1 MRFVIALVVLI
12 GLATAAHA
20 DCVST
25 SVCTRRVCRSEQRC
39 TVRRVPVC
47 HFSTRCQPVR
57 SCVSR
62 GGLTSCVTR
71 DVCRREQICV

>member
-1 MRFVIALVVLI
+1 
-12 GLATAAHA
+12 
-20 DCVST
+20 VST
-25 SVCTRRVCRSEQRC
+25 SVCTFQYGRRVCSSEQRC

-47 HFSTRCQPVR
+47 SFATRCQPVR
-57 SCVSR
+57 TCVSR